1 MYVGLHP
8 KLLRPVLL
16 VILVPCVKNAKLYF
30 LRTIR
35 LCYSTPLTKAK
46 EPKVAVLL
54 LLVWLKTGVWKGLR
68 HNFCVFKIVML
79 QKKVECLNTKA
90 KSVVDVSQ
98 VREEN

>member
-1 MYVGLHP
+1 MGLHP

-90 KSVVDVSQ
+90 TKSVVDVSQ